1 MEESLI
7 KFMAESAKIHD
18 ENSNLIKEIRSST
31 DAAIRNQG
39 AFEHKE
45 DSSCDGLSLWIQ
57 MDAQTQG
64 RHEHDQEFDAE
75 ITIVG
80 AEVDDIAAET

>member
-1 MEESLI
+1 MIPQAILMRSGRKI
-7 KFMAESAKIHD
+7 INAAKPKAVHNAVKALTCWVWKPKNI
-18 ENSNLIKEIRSST
+18 
-31 DAAIRNQG
+31 
-39 AFEHKE
+39 
-45 DSSCDGLSLWIQ
+45 